1 MELSEVIKLLDAGF
15 TKDDIMALQSAAP
28 TAPTAPTAPAA
39 APDPAPASDPDPI
52 QAADPEEDQPGLSAM
67 QAFNTLINKMNDK
80 LDQIQAA
87 NIVNTSTG
95 SPDQEETAESV
106 LQELIFP
113 GSK

>member
-1 MELSEVIKLLDAGF
+1 MELSEIIKLLDAGF
-15 TKDDIMALQSAAP
+15 TKDDIMALQGSPA
-28 TAPTAPTAPAA
+28 APAA
-39 APDPAPASDPDPI
+39 DPDPAPASDPDP
-52 QAADPEEDQPGLSAM
+52 APASDPADDQPGLSAM

-87 NIVNTSTG
+87 NIVNSSTG

>member
-15 TKDDIMALQSAAP
+15 TKDDIMALQGA
-28 TAPTAPTAPAA
+28 APAA
-39 APDPAPASDPDPI
+39 APAAAADPAPPADPDPAPAAAA
-52 QAADPEEDQPGLSAM
+52 AADPAEDQPGLSAM

>member
-1 MELSEVIKLLDAGF
+1 MELSDIIKLLDAGF
-15 TKDDIMALQSAAP
+15 TKDDIMALQGS
-28 TAPTAPTAPAA
+28 TAA
-39 APDPAPASDPDPI
+39 AADPAPASDPEPAPAAAAP
-52 QAADPEEDQPGLSAM
+52 AADPAEDQPGLSAM

-87 NIVNTSTG
+87 NIVNSSTG

>member
-1 MELSEVIKLLDAGF
+1 MELSEIIKLLDAGF
-15 TKDDIMALQSAAP
+15 TKDDIMALQGS
-28 TAPTAPTAPAA
+28 TAA
-39 APDPAPASDPDPI
+39 AADPAPASDPEPAPAAAAPTPDP
-52 QAADPEEDQPGLSAM
+52 AEDQPGLSAM

-87 NIVNTSTG
+87 NIVNSSTG

>member
-1 MELSEVIKLLDAGF
+1 MELSEIIKLLDAGF
-15 TKDDIMALQSAAP
+15 TKDDIMALQGA
-28 TAPTAPTAPAA
+28 APAA
-39 APDPAPASDPDPI
+39 PASDPDPAPASDPDP
-52 QAADPEEDQPGLSAM
+52 APDADPADDQPGLSAM
-67 QAFNTLINKMNDK
+67 EAFNTLINKMNAK

>member
-15 TKDDIMALQSAAP
+15 TKDDIMALQGSAAP
-28 TAPTAPTAPAA
+28 AA
-39 APDPAPASDPDPI
+39 DPDPAPASDPDPAPAPD
-52 QAADPEEDQPGLSAM
+52 QAEDQPGLSAM

-87 NIVNTSTG
+87 NIVNSSTG

>member
-1 MELSEVIKLLDAGF
+1 MELSEIIKLLDAGF
-15 TKDDIMALQSAAP
+15 TKDDIMALQGA
-28 TAPTAPTAPAA
+28 APAA
-39 APDPAPASDPDPI
+39 PAADPAPAPAADPDPAPAA
-52 QAADPEEDQPGLSAM
+52 AADPADDQPGLSAM

-87 NIVNTSTG
+87 NIVNSSTG

>member
-1 MELSEVIKLLDAGF
+1 MELSEIIKLLDAGF
-15 TKDDIMALQSAAP
+15 TKDDIMALQG
-28 TAPTAPTAPAA
+28 TAPAA
-39 APDPAPASDPDPI
+39 PEADQDPAPASDPDPAP
-52 QAADPEEDQPGLSAM
+52 AADPADDQPGLSAM

>member
-15 TKDDIMALQSAAP
+15 TKDDIMALQGA
-28 TAPTAPTAPAA
+28 APAA
-39 APDPAPASDPDPI
+39 PAADPDPAPASDPDPAPAAAA
-52 QAADPEEDQPGLSAM
+52 AADPAEDHPGLSAM

>member
-1 MELSEVIKLLDAGF
+1 MELSEIIKLLDAGF
-15 TKDDIMALQSAAP
+15 TKDDIMALQG
-28 TAPTAPTAPAA
+28 TAPAA
-39 APDPAPASDPDPI
+39 PAAADPAPPSDPDPAPASDP
-52 QAADPEEDQPGLSAM
+52 ADDQPGLSAM

-87 NIVNTSTG
+87 NIVNSSTG

>member
-1 MELSEVIKLLDAGF
+1 MELSEIIKLLDAGF
-15 TKDDIMALQSAAP
+15 TKDDIMALQGSPAAQ
-28 TAPTAPTAPAA
+28 AA
-39 APDPAPASDPDPI
+39 APYGEPEAPQEAQAETPAAS
-52 QAADPEEDQPGLSAM
+52 AEDQPGLSAM

-87 NIVNTSTG
+87 NIVNSSTG

>member
-1 MELSEVIKLLDAGF
+1 MELSEIIKLLDAGF
-15 TKDDIMALQSAAP
+15 TKDDIMALQG
-28 TAPTAPTAPAA
+28 TAPAAPAA
-39 APDPAPASDPDPI
+39 APDGEPEEPQEAQADTPA
-52 QAADPEEDQPGLSAM
+52 AAAEDQPGLSAM

>member
-1 MELSEVIKLLDAGF
+1 MELSDIIKLLDAGF
-15 TKDDIMALQSAAP
+15 TKDDIMALQVSPA
-28 TAPTAPTAPAA
+28 APAA
-39 APDPAPASDPDPI
+39 PSADSDPAPASDSDPAP
-52 QAADPEEDQPGLSAM
+52 AADPAEDQPGLSAM

-95 SPDQEETAESV
+95 TPDQEETAESV

>member
-1 MELSEVIKLLDAGF
+1 MELSEIIKLLDAGF
-15 TKDDIMALQSAAP
+15 TKDDIMALQG
-28 TAPTAPTAPAA
+28 TPAA
-39 APDPAPASDPDPI
+39 AAPPADPDPAPASDPDPAP
-52 QAADPEEDQPGLSAM
+52 AADPADDQPGLSAM

-87 NIVNTSTG
+87 NIVNSSTDT
-95 SPDQEETAESV
+95 PDQEETAESV

>member
-1 MELSEVIKLLDAGF
+1 MELSEIIKLLDAGF
-15 TKDDIMALQSAAP
+15 TKDDIMALQG
-28 TAPTAPTAPAA
+28 TAPAA
-39 APDPAPASDPDPI
+39 PAADPDPAPASDPDP
-52 QAADPEEDQPGLSAM
+52 APASDPDDDQPGLSAM
-67 QAFNTLINKMNDK
+67 EAFNTLINKMNAK

-87 NIVNTSTG
+87 NIVNSSTG

>member
-15 TKDDIMALQSAAP
+15 TKDDIMALQGTTAAP
-28 TAPTAPTAPAA
+28 TDPEAA
-39 APDPAPASDPDPI
+39 AAPPADPDPAPA
-52 QAADPEEDQPGLSAM
+52 ADPAEDQPGLSAM

-87 NIVNTSTG
+87 NIVNSSTG

>member
-1 MELSEVIKLLDAGF
+1 MELSEIIKLLDAGF
-15 TKDDIMALQSAAP
+15 TKDDIMALQGA
-28 TAPTAPTAPAA
+28 APAA
-39 APDPAPASDPDPI
+39 DPDPAPASDPDPAPAA
-52 QAADPEEDQPGLSAM
+52 AADPAEDQPGLSAM

>member
-1 MELSEVIKLLDAGF
+1 MELSEIIKLLDAGF
-15 TKDDIMALQSAAP
+15 TKDDIMALQGSPAA
-28 TAPTAPTAPAA
+28 APAA
-39 APDPAPASDPDPI
+39 APDPAPASDPDPAP
-52 QAADPEEDQPGLSAM
+52 AADPAEDQPGLTAM

-87 NIVNTSTG
+87 NIVNSSTG
-95 SPDQEETAESV
+95 SPEQEETAESV

>member
-1 MELSEVIKLLDAGF
+1 MELSEIIKLLDAGF
-15 TKDDIMALQSAAP
+15 TKDDIMALQGA
-28 TAPTAPTAPAA
+28 APAA
-39 APDPAPASDPDPI
+39 PAADPDPAPASDPDPAP
-52 QAADPEEDQPGLSAM
+52 AADPADDQPGLSAM

-87 NIVNTSTG
+87 NIVNSSTG